1 MTHKKEKFFSRKRE
15 YKLAIT
21 TQLILPFFNFHCKIK
36 HIHRKTHKTNVQFNE
51 LLLRQNTVVIT
62 TQFKNWNLTRALPCV
77 PILILTPIITTVWTF
92 TVITSLCFF
101 TVSLPKY
108 TSSGHYCIT
117 CLLKKLSHFES
128 LLLSTGSLSALS
140 FPHIY
145 LQLSVVSLSLIFA
158 HCLLMVSSTESFTP
172 CVS

>member
-117 CLLKKLSHFES
+117 CRKNCHILKAYYYPQVLFQPFLSLTFICS
-128 LLLSTGSLSALS
+128 
-140 FPHIY
+140 Y
-145 LQLSVVSLSLIFA
+145 LQFHLV
-158 HCLLMVSSTESFTP
+158 
-172 CVS
+172 